1 MKLRKILTF
10 MTVIATVPVWG
21 AAGDDHITLT
31 IRPADSHNISVEQ
44 NGDSY
49 IITTTGNDPYVFL
62 DADRPVD
69 ISHYRMLEFNSFN
82 TSDILPLALFVGRLD
97 NDHLVEGNLYT
108 LPRTEGWSVN
118 AYDITKTDVPAD
130 GPVSWI
136 RIRFGMNGGN
146 RFIISGLKLRPMNSR
161 DRDILENIELRAR
174 QDRELS
180 ERLSCYLSTRFA
192 SEIGHVE
199 VSYPDSTVTVAG
211 RADRISGNAGLAE
224 IPIWAEYT
232 DLKDVETFIPLGREG
247 KFGFTVP
254 RFAEDG
260 HDRLLSGWAVVEK
273 RDSCYSLL
281 SAVHYPDDI
290 IPKSDLPEITSR
302 SLKGIGGCPFDHEDM
317 KLLGVGGAN
326 FNVLLDQILFTE
338 PAAGRTAYRYG
349 SRTWYVD
356 ENCPAIRGMD
366 MNTKIAQENGWLISG
381 ILLLPVD
388 RSYTPGT
395 WASLANHPECQA
407 SAAFAMPNMLSKEGA
422 EAYAATMT
430 YLCERYSSGR
440 HGRIHHWIIHNEIQN
455 GFFWTNAGDRD
466 IMTYMNL
473 YCKSMRTVYNIA
485 RQFDPNAQVLI
496 SLDHDWNRKSNKRS
510 YEGMK
515 LMDILLDFSHKEG
528 DFQWGIAYHP
538 YPQDINNPRTW
549 EDDQALYTFD
559 TPFMTPKNLE
569 VLNEFAGL
577 PSVRYRGMPREIH
590 LTEQG
595 LNSPDYS
602 EKSLQDQA
610 AGMVYTWEKIRHL
623 KNIKCYYYH
632 LWADDHGEGGLRLG
646 LRKFHDDK
654 DDPLGKKPIW
664 DVVRAYETSEWEAVR
679 EQYREILGIRKWNEI
694 LYKGEIR

>member
-1 MKLRKILTF
+1 MKLRKILTL
-10 MTVIATVPVWG
+10 MTVIAAVPVWG
-21 AAGDDHITLT
+21 TAGDDHITLT

-82 TSDILPLALFVGRLD
+82 TSDILPLALFVGRLN

-108 LPRTEGWSVN
+108 LPRTEGWSTN

-199 VSYPDSTVTVAG
+199 VSYPDSSVTVAG

-366 MNTKIAQENGWLISG
+366 MNAKIAQENGWLISG